1 MKKGWKL
8 FWLTCGITLVVGIAL
23 LGIGLGMGATMEI
36 VKERAPIKETYSP
49 NIQESYQGIREL
61 DLDIATGEIKILKAP
76 KEQQEITVETQKISK
91 SLKFKC
97 YEEEGVLN
105 ITTNKKVWNWI
116 YARNHAQDAKIYI
129 YIPEGYKLEE
139 VEMNL
144 SAGSIYIED
153 IHTEDLDIDVDAGEV
168 QVESFLTNDLTMNC
182 DMGLIEALGKTLG
195 DADLESG
202 VGEINFT
209 AIGNETDYNYD
220 LNCDIGSIVCGERE
234 FTEIGSEYQIENQ
247 SDKTMSIECGIGK
260 VNVQFQAE
268 QS

>member
-1 MKKGWKL
+1 MHK
-8 FWLTCGITLVVGIAL
+8 
-23 LGIGLGMGATMEI
+23 M
-36 VKERAPIKETYSP
+36 
-49 NIQESYQGIREL
+49 Q
-61 DLDIATGEIKILKAP
+61 
-76 KEQQEITVETQKISK
+76 
-91 SLKFKC
+91 
-97 YEEEGVLN
+97 
-105 ITTNKKVWNWI
+105 
-116 YARNHAQDAKIYI
+116 IYI

-144 SAGSIYIED
+144 SAGSLYIED

-168 QVESFLTNDLTMNC
+168 QVDSFLTNDLTMNC

-247 SDKTMSIECGIGK
+247 SDKTMSIECGVGE

>member
-1 MKKGWKL
+1 
-8 FWLTCGITLVVGIAL
+8 
-23 LGIGLGMGATMEI
+23 
-36 VKERAPIKETYSP
+36 
-49 NIQESYQGIREL
+49 
-61 DLDIATGEIKILKAP
+61 
-76 KEQQEITVETQKISK
+76 
-91 SLKFKC
+91 
-97 YEEEGVLN
+97 
-105 ITTNKKVWNWI
+105 
-116 YARNHAQDAKIYI
+116 
-129 YIPEGYKLEE
+129 
-139 VEMNL
+139 MNL
-144 SAGSIYIED
+144 SAGSIYRED

-209 AIGNETDYNYD
+209 AIGNEKDYNYD

-247 SDKTMSIECGIGK
+247 SDKTMSIECGVGE

>member
-1 MKKGWKL
+1 MKKGWKI

-61 DLDIATGEIKILKAP
+61 DLDIAAGEIKILKAP

-116 YARNHAQDAKIYI
+116 YARNHAQDAKIYV
-129 YIPEGYKLEE
+129 YIPEGYRLEE

-153 IHTEDLDIDVDAGEV
+153 IH
-168 QVESFLTNDLTMNC
+168 
-182 DMGLIEALGKTLG
+182 TLG

-247 SDKTMSIECGIGK
+247 SDKTMSIECGVGE

>member
-1 MKKGWKL
+1 M
-8 FWLTCGITLVVGIAL
+8 
-23 LGIGLGMGATMEI
+23 
-36 VKERAPIKETYSP
+36 
-49 NIQESYQGIREL
+49 
-61 DLDIATGEIKILKAP
+61 D
-76 KEQQEITVETQKISK
+76 
-91 SLKFKC
+91 
-97 YEEEGVLN
+97 
-105 ITTNKKVWNWI
+105 
-116 YARNHAQDAKIYI
+116 
-129 YIPEGYKLEE
+129 
-139 VEMNL
+139 
-144 SAGSIYIED
+144 
-153 IHTEDLDIDVDAGEV
+153 
-168 QVESFLTNDLTMNC
+168 SFLTNDLTMNC

>member
-1 MKKGWKL
+1 MKKGWKI

-49 NIQESYQGIREL
+49 NVQESYQGIREL
-61 DLDIATGEIKILKAP
+61 NLDTATGEIKILKAP
-76 KEQQEITVETQKISK
+76 KGQQEITVETHKISK

-105 ITTNKKVWNWI
+105 ITTNEKAWNWI

-144 SAGSIYIED
+144 SAGSIY
-153 IHTEDLDIDVDAGEV
+153 
-168 QVESFLTNDLTMNC
+168 
-182 DMGLIEALGKTLG
+182 
-195 DADLESG
+195 
-202 VGEINFT
+202 
-209 AIGNETDYNYD
+209 
-220 LNCDIGSIVCGERE
+220 
-234 FTEIGSEYQIENQ
+234 
-247 SDKTMSIECGIGK
+247 
-260 VNVQFQAE
+260 QAAFI
-268 QS
+268 